1 MSMSDRIAIA
11 VLTGGY
17 SGEAPISR
25 KSATMVMDHIDSN
38 RFEATLIHI
47 DPDGWWLEENG
58 EKKSVDFSILQDADR
73 NFAGAFIMVHGTPGE
88 DGKLQAELEAH
99 GIRHTTGDST
109 CMALTFHKAH
119 TNAVLR
125 KKGIH
130 VAESEVIEV
139 GQPWDRQALVTK
151 LGLPCF
157 VKPNEAGSSLGIS
170 RVEHEDQLD
179 AAIASALQIGTAG
192 ALVESLLQGR
202 EFSVGIVPGVNGNP
216 EALPVTEIRTDRAF
230 FDYKAKYDG
239 ESEEIT
245 PADLN
250 ALDQSKLQT
259 LALAVYS
266 ATDCR
271 GLARVDMMLVPG
283 TTPYVIEVNAVPGFS
298 GESIIPK
305 QCRAHGLTET
315 ALISRIIDH
324 TLLLG

>member
-1 MSMSDRIAIA
+1 MSDRIAIA

-25 KSATMVMDHIDSN
+25 KSASMVMQHIDPQ
-38 RFEATLIHI
+38 RYEATLIHI
-47 DPDGWWLEENG
+47 DPSGWWIEEHG
-58 EKKSVDFSILQDADR
+58 EKKTVDLSILKDVKR
-73 NFAGAFIMVHGTPGE
+73 NFAGAFVMVHGTPGE

-125 KKGIH
+125 EEGIH

-139 GQPWDRQALVTK
+139 GQAWNCKALVAK

-170 RVEHEDQLD
+170 RVEREDELD
-179 AAIASALQIGTAG
+179 DAITSALQIGTAG
-192 ALVESLLQGR
+192 VLVESLLQGR
-202 EFSVGIVPGVNGNP
+202 EFSVGIIPDAQGKP
-216 EALPVTEIRTDRAF
+216 EALPVTEIRTDRVF
-230 FDYKAKYDG
+230 FDYTAKYDG

-245 PADLN
+245 PAE
-250 ALDQSKLQT
+250 LDELDRSKLQA
-259 LALAVYS
+259 LALAVYR
-266 ATDCR
+266 ATRCR

-283 TTPYVIEVNAVPGFS
+283 TTPFVIEVNSVPGFS

-324 TLLLG
+324 TLLID